1 MNLLNHFLSP
11 GDSKD
16 HRMSKEKTKNSHCL
30 SWSLMGEDAGPGIF
44 PEDAH
49 DPVIIPWWLNSY
61 LF

>member
-1 MNLLNHFLSP
+1 
-11 GDSKD
+11 
-16 HRMSKEKTKNSHCL
+16 
-30 SWSLMGEDAGPGIF
+30 MGEDAGPGIF